1 MPGRRVPPPGSSA
14 AGCAPALPQGDAAE
28 GRRGSRPPCPALPCP
43 ARPCPAQPGPARPG
57 LQGQARVRLQRE
69 MPAVRDAGR
78 GEEAARGTAA
88 LRNHPHTPPPPV
100 ARPPCGRA
108 ASRLSHGSCRH
119 PHKGFRESLHF
130 HFGPAKRLPGAAAPD
145 RSSRSEGLTRCPAPF
160 PAPEGD
166 EGQSSA
172 RSASLVG
179 VRARCSGMLLGA
191 ALLLSTFLSRFK

>member
-43 ARPCPAQPGPARPG
+43 ALPSSARPG

-119 PHKGFRESLHF
+119 PQKGFGSRFTFALAPPRGSR
-130 HFGPAKRLPGAAAPD
+130 GPRRPTGALAARGSPAAPRLSRLPRGMRGRAP
-145 RSSRSEGLTRCPAPF
+145 PAPH
-160 PAPEGD
+160 P
-166 EGQSSA
+166 
-172 RSASLVG
+172 L
-179 VRARCSGMLLGA
+179 SGCGA
-191 ALLLSTFLSRFK
+191 ALGPVAAGCC